1 MKNDLINITSKIKE
15 TGNKKDKLKN
25 TIDLYYKAKNGFMS
39 SYSICGLIIVSL
51 SISSILLAY
60 ILPSYISGYLSLI
73 INSISLSFLIYL
85 ISENKNNLKIM
96 EKNKINSLKIEYNK
110 IENEF
115 NSYDNEY
122 KKIIETVI
130 LGDDI

>member
-115 NSYDNEY
+115 NSYGNEY